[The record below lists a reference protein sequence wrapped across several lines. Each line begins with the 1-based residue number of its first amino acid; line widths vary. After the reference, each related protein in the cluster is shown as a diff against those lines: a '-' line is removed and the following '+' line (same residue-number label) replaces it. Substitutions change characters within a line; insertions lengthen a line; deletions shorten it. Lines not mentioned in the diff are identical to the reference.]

1 MDDWMAEPETAAG
14 LQLFR
19 GWLCFLVQILS
30 RSLTQHV
37 IDFGPDSFIY
47 LCEFPILCRVGS
59 YIKSNLSMVYFF

>member
-19 GWLCFLVQILS
+19 GWLYFLVQILS
-30 RSLTQHV
+30 ISLTQHV

-47 LCEFPILCRVGS
+47 LCTCPSSVGLVHISSRTYPWYIL
-59 YIKSNLSMVYFF
+59 